1 MTHKN
6 DPTPEPEVTDPDHPP
21 YFHDPAE
28 APAPDQPPAHAE
40 PEEDGDDADDPGADN
55 RDTTP

>member
-6 DPTPEPEVTDPDHPP
+6 TETTPERTEPDNPP

-40 PEEDGDDADDPGADN
+40 PEEDDDTDDGAGSKD
-55 RDTTP
+55 DGA